1 MECERLQLSWG
12 MGFLDTEYPKIET
25 GETVLIRGRI
35 SSNEILIN
43 HLICEELSKRQPVY
57 WIDGGMRLDPS
68 LLIPTLLKKNGK
80 ITNLDY
86 LYASRGFT
94 AHQMLEIIK
103 RLAREKENKKRL
115 HSGKLIIIS
124 DLVNMFMDEQVS
136 SSEGKSM
143 LKKSLS
149 YIKEIAMEY
158 NSAVILTIGLK
169 QESFL
174 SHPMRDI
181 LESEIKDSITIISQ
195 SREIMVLESK
205 STGIVVNPLITQNYI
220 SDLQEV
226 DIDNQVSKVV
236 WTHPLESISSS
247 EIPKGD
253 KSAKV
258 ARRAKV

>member
-25 GETVLIRGRI
+25 GETVLIRGRR

-103 RLAREKENKKRL
+103 RLAREKENKKGDGFLHRL
-115 HSGKLIIIS
+115 LKDIKFSGRLRQCFFGCLNNNGGDFIRITIRCRATVFKTT
-124 DLVNMFMDEQVS
+124 FP
-136 SSEGKSM
+136 
-143 LKKSLS
+143 
-149 YIKEIAMEY
+149 A
-158 NSAVILTIGLK
+158 ILNGANRNTDRC
-169 QESFL
+169 STV
-174 SHPMRDI
+174 RN
-181 LESEIKDSITIISQ
+181 SIT
-195 SREIMVLESK
+195 EF
-205 STGIVVNPLITQNYI
+205 VN
-220 SDLQEV
+220 
-226 DIDNQVSKVV
+226 
-236 WTHPLESISSS
+236 
-247 EIPKGD
+247 
-253 KSAKV
+253 
-258 ARRAKV
+258 